1 MGLSASQARL
11 LSVTQ
16 RINNNELKSEIL
28 ANNKIRLAENGTRAS
43 EKYMNA
49 LTAKKLD
56 YKVYKQSGE
65 LEVVALTF
73 NALTGYSDLK
83 NQYAVM
89 STSGQVYVSPQDAK
103 NYEEAANLHEFLN
116 SYGLIKEEDDG
127 NGQMKYVLTDDKKA
141 QWYTNL
147 WYKMDGQNEVD
158 IRFNGFG
165 DDNERTFQD
174 FRTITKQSG
183 SGNYLILDD
192 VLGGSSNWL
201 QFALENG
208 LAVLTRI
215 QTDTSAEGKHF
226 WQDIE
231 YTSAT
236 DIIESDDDA
245 KLQLAETEY
254 QQETKRIQAEDKKL
268 DLDIK
273 KLDTEHSALKT
284 EYDSIKNVL
293 GKNVERSFSA
303 FS

>member
-28 ANNKIRLAENGTRAS
+28 ANNKIRLSQDGSRAS

-49 LTAKKLD
+49 LSAKKLE
-56 YKVYKQSGE
+56 YKVYKQSGDM
-65 LEVVALTF
+65 EVVSLTF

-89 STSGQVYVSPQDAK
+89 STNGQVYVSADDAK
-103 NYEEAANLHEFLN
+103 NYQNANNLYEFLQA
-116 SYGLIKEEDDG
+116 YKLIEEGDDG
-127 NGQMKYVLTDDKKA
+127 GYKLLDDKKA

-147 WYKMDGQNEVD
+147 WYKMDGQNQVD
-158 IRFNGFG
+158 IRFTGFG
-165 DDNERTFQD
+165 DDEQRTYQD
-174 FRTITKQSG
+174 FKTITKQVG
-183 SGNYLILDD
+183 SGNYLLLDD
-192 VLGGSSNWL
+192 VLAGSSNWL

-215 QTDTSAEGKHF
+215 QSDTSAESKHF
-226 WQDIE
+226 WSDIE

-236 DIIESDDDA
+236 DIIESDA
-245 KLQLAETEY
+245 SERVQRAEVEY
-254 QQETKRIQAEDKKL
+254 QQTTKRIQAEDKKL
-268 DLDIK
+268 DLEIK
-273 KLDTEHSALKT
+273 KLDTEHSSLKT

>member
-28 ANNKIRLAENGTRAS
+28 ANNKIRLAEDGSRAS
-43 EKYMNA
+43 EKYVNA
-49 LTAKKLD
+49 LNAKKLD
-56 YKVYKQSGE
+56 YKVYKQSGDME
-65 LEVVALTF
+65 TVALTF
-73 NALTGYSDLK
+73 NALTNYSDLK
-83 NQYAVM
+83 TQYALM
-89 STSGQVYVSPQDAK
+89 SANGQVYAASDDAK
-103 NYEEAANLHEFLN
+103 NYENANNLYEFLN
-116 SYGLIKEEDDG
+116 SYGLIEENDDG
-127 NGQMKYVLTDDKKA
+127 GYTLLDDKKA

-147 WYKMDGQNEVD
+147 WYKMDAQDDVD
-158 IRFNGFG
+158 IRFNNFG
-165 DDNERTFQD
+165 DDDQRTYQD
-174 FRTITKQSG
+174 FKTIEKQAG
-183 SGNYLILDD
+183 SGNYLLLDD
-192 VLGGSSNWL
+192 VFVGSSNWL

-215 QTDTSAEGKHF
+215 QTDTSKEGKLF

-236 DIIESDDDA
+236 DIIESDDDSG
-245 KLQLAETEY
+245 LQRAEMEY
-254 QQETKRIQAEDKKL
+254 QQESKRIKAEDQKL

-273 KLDTEHSALKT
+273 KLDTEHSSLKS

>member
-28 ANNKIRLAENGTRAS
+28 ANNKIRLAEDGTRAS
-43 EKYMNA
+43 EKYVNSLNM
-49 LTAKKLD
+49 KKLD
-56 YKVYKQSGE
+56 YKVYKQSGDME
-65 LEVVALTF
+65 TVALTF
-73 NALTGYSDLK
+73 NALTNYSDLK
-83 NQYAVM
+83 TQYALM
-89 STSGQVYVSPQDAK
+89 SSNGQVYVGSEDAK
-103 NYEEAANLHEFLN
+103 IYESANNLYEFLN
-116 SYGLIKEEDDG
+116 AYGLIEENDEG
-127 NGQMKYVLTDDKKA
+127 GYTLLDDKKA

-147 WYKMDGQNEVD
+147 WYKMDSQNIVD
-158 IRFNGFG
+158 IRLNKFG
-165 DDNERTFQD
+165 DDNERTYED
-174 FRTITKQSG
+174 FKTIEKQAG
-183 SGNYLILDD
+183 SGNYLLLDD
-192 VLGGSSNWL
+192 VFVGSSTWL

-215 QTDTSAEGKHF
+215 QTDTSAEEKVF

-245 KLQLAETEY
+245 NVQRAEVEY
-254 QQETKRIQAEDKKL
+254 QQETKRIKAEDQKL

-293 GKNVERSFSA
+293 GKNVERSFTA

>member
-28 ANNKIRLAENGTRAS
+28 ANNKIRLAEDGTRAS

-49 LTAKKLD
+49 LNSKKLD
-56 YKVYKQSGE
+56 YKVYKQSGD
-65 LEVVALTF
+65 LETVALTF
-73 NALTGYSDLK
+73 NALTNYSDLK
-83 NQYAVM
+83 TQYALM
-89 STSGQVYVSPQDAK
+89 NANGQVYVNSEDAK
-103 NYEEAANLHEFLN
+103 NYQNANNLYEFLN
-116 SYGLIKEEDDG
+116 AYKLIEENDDG
-127 NGQMKYVLTDDKKA
+127 GYTLLDDKKA

-147 WYKMDGQNEVD
+147 WYKMDAQNGID
-158 IRFNGFG
+158 IRFNNFG
-165 DDNERTFQD
+165 DDDQRTYQD
-174 FRTITKQSG
+174 FKTIEKMAG

-192 VLGGSSNWL
+192 VFVGSSTWL

-208 LAVLTRI
+208 LAVLSRI
-215 QTDTSAEGKHF
+215 QTDTSKESKLF

-236 DIIESDDDA
+236 DILERDDDSQVQ
-245 KLQLAETEY
+245 KAEVEY

-273 KLDTEHSALKT
+273 KLDTEHSSLKT

>member
-16 RINNNELKSEIL
+16 RISNNELKSEIL
-28 ANNKIRLAENGTRAS
+28 SNNKIRLAEDGTRAS

-49 LTAKKLD
+49 LNSKKLD
-56 YKVYKQSGE
+56 YKVYKQSGDME
-65 LEVVALTF
+65 TVALTF
-73 NALTGYSDLK
+73 NALTNYSDLK
-83 NQYAVM
+83 TQYALM
-89 STSGQVYVSPQDAK
+89 STNGQVYVNSEDAK
-103 NYEEAANLHEFLN
+103 NYENANNLYEFLN
-116 SYGLIKEEDDG
+116 AYKLIEENDEG
-127 NGQMKYVLTDDKKA
+127 GYTLLDDKKA

-158 IRFNGFG
+158 IQLNNFG
-165 DDNERTFQD
+165 DDDKRTYED
-174 FRTITKQSG
+174 FKTIEKISG
-183 SGNYLILDD
+183 SGNYLLLDD
-192 VLGGSSNWL
+192 VLGGSSTWL

-208 LAVLTRI
+208 LATLTRI
-215 QTDTSAEGKHF
+215 QTDTSKEGKLY
-226 WQDIE
+226 WNDIE

-236 DIIESDDDA
+236 DIIESDDDTQVQ
-245 KLQLAETEY
+245 KAEVEY

-273 KLDTEHSALKT
+273 KLDTEHSSLKT

-293 GKNVERSFSA
+293 SKNVERSFNA